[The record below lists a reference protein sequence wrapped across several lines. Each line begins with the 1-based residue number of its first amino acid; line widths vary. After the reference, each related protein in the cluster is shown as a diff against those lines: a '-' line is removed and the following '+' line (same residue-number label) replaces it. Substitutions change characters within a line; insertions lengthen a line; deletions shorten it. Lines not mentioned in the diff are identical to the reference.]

1 MAKKRS
7 AAQKAADK
15 RRTGRPPK
23 ADEEKRSE
31 PVMVYLT
38 KTEREELEAKAE
50 AKGVTLATLIMS
62 RWRDRE
68 E

>member
-1 MAKKRS
+1 MAKKRT

-15 RRTGRPPK
+15 WRTGRPPK
-23 ADEEKRSE
+23 ADGEKRSE

-38 KTEREELEAKAE
+38 KAEREELEAVAE
-50 AKGVTLATLIMS
+50 AAGVTLATLIMS